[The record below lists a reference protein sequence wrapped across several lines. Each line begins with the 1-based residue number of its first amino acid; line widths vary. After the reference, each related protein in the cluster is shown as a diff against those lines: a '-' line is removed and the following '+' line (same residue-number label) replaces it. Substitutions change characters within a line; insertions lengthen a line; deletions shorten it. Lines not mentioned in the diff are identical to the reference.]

1 MPDSR
6 TLDTGTGNITTTV
19 LVNGDPLPPEVN
31 VYSCMVLRELNRLS
45 RARLSFI
52 DGSAAESDFELS
64 NTGLFVPGNTIEVQ
78 AGYDSDEEVIFRG
91 IVIKQNIRI
100 REQGQPLLTV
110 EARHEAVKMTLT
122 RRSRYFYEMSD
133 SEAIEELT
141 SGYGLSS
148 EVEDTGFAHQQLVQY
163 ESTDW
168 DFMISRAEANG
179 LFCDPGNEQLAF
191 RKPDFNQDSVHTL
204 LYGATMM
211 AFDAEMDARS
221 QHHNVRSFSWDPANQ
236 EVSEQEGEPPAGKLS
251 GNLDGDDLSDALDAE
266 DYLQHHGGRIS
277 DSESGAWADARSMRS
292 KLARITGRVR
302 FRGLPDVEPASMI
315 TLEGVGERFNGN
327 VFVTAVRHSISGG
340 TWHTDAQF
348 GCDPERFTEQFPV
361 SGIPATGVLPAV
373 HGLQVGVVTQLED
386 DPEGEE
392 RILVRLPI
400 VDPEEQGIWARVAG
414 PDAGEERGVFFRPE
428 IGDEVIVGF
437 INSDPR
443 QAIVLGGLHSSA
455 KPGPLALSDDNHQK
469 GVVTRSNIKTIYDD
483 DKRSVK
489 IRTPDGKT
497 FSLNDDEG
505 TTTLE
510 DDNGNKLLMDSNG
523 ISMESNGDITLKCNG
538 KLTCEGTEISN
549 SANGQFKAE
558 GSGGAEVSSSAATVI
573 KGSIV
578 QIN

>member
-6 TLDTGTGNITTTV
+6 TLDTGTGNITITV
-19 LVNGDPLPPEVN
+19 LVNGDPLPSEVN

-52 DGSAAESDFELS
+52 DGSAAKADFELS
-64 NTGLFVPGNTIEVQ
+64 NTGLLVPGNKIEVQ
-78 AGYDSDEEVIFRG
+78 AGYDSEEEVIFRG

-110 EARHEAVKMTLT
+110 EARHEAAKMTLT

-133 SEAIEELT
+133 SEAIEELI
-141 SGYGLSS
+141 SGYGLSG
-148 EVEDTGFAHQQLVQY
+148 EVEDTGFTHQQLVQF

-168 DFMISRAEANG
+168 DFIISRAEANG
-179 LFCDPGNEQLAF
+179 LFCDPGNEKLVF
-191 RKPDFNQDSVHTL
+191 RKPDFSQESTHTF
-204 LYGATMM
+204 LYGATIL
-211 AFDAEMDARS
+211 AFDAETDARS
-221 QHHNVRSFSWDPANQ
+221 QQHNVRSLSWDPSNQ
-236 EVSEQEGEPPAGKLS
+236 EISEQEGEPPGGKLS
-251 GNLDGDDLSDALDAE
+251 GNLSGDELSDALDSE
-266 DYLQHHGGRIS
+266 DYFQRHGGRIS
-277 DSESGAWADARSMRS
+277 DSESSAWADARSMRS
-292 KLARITGRVR
+292 KLARVTGRVR
-302 FRGLPDVEPASMI
+302 FRGLPDVKPASMI

-327 VFVTAVRHSISGG
+327 VFVTAVRHSISNG

-348 GCDPERFTEQFPV
+348 GCDTERFTERFPV
-361 SGIPATGVLPAV
+361 TRIPASGVLPAV
-373 HGLQVGVVTQLED
+373 HGLQIGVVTQLEE

-400 VDPEEQGIWARVAG
+400 VDAEEQGVWARVAS

-428 IGDEVIVGF
+428 IGDEVLVGF
-437 INSDPR
+437 INNDPR

-455 KPGPLALSDDNHQK
+455 KPGPFELSDDNHQK

-483 DKRSVK
+483 DKRSVMIK
-489 IRTPDGKT
+489 TPDGKT
-497 FSLNDDEG
+497 VSLNDDEG
-505 TTTLE
+505 SLTLE
-510 DDNGNKLLMDSNG
+510 DENGNKLLMDSNG
-523 ISMESNGDITLKCNG
+523 ISMESNGDIKLKCSG
-538 KLTCEGTEISN
+538 KLSCEGTEISN

-573 KGSIV
+573 KGSVV